1 MNPSRM
7 NRAISFAVAIGMMV
21 PLAAAAPAPLL
32 AHPPAAEL
40 PAEWTAAPSIPLW
53 PKGRLPEVQAK
64 PPVSIPKMPKVFMQ
78 GIAAPS
84 LRLFRPE
91 KSNGRAILVI
101 PGGGYFFVSVGNEG
115 VDVARR
121 FNRLGY
127 TVYVLVYRLPGEGWA
142 DRADV
147 PLQDAR
153 RAVRLIKSR
162 AATDGFDAGHIAAM
176 GFSAG
181 GHLAASLATDD
192 SADTPVDAIDRLS
205 ARPQAVGL
213 IYPVITMGE
222 KTNGPSRMLL
232 LGREPS
238 AELVERRSTERH
250 VGPSTPPLFLFH
262 SVDDTTVPVENSQMM
277 FEAMRAAKRPVEMH
291 LVQEGGHGYGTGF
304 AGTPSAMWPELFDAW
319 LSRQP

>member
-1 MNPSRM
+1 MR
-7 NRAISFAVAIGMMV
+7 RAIVAALALL
-21 PLAAAAPAPLL
+21 LAAAAPAPLVG
-32 AHPPAAEL
+32 PPPSASL
-40 PAEWTAAPSIPLW
+40 PEEWVSAPVIPLW
-53 PKGRLPEVQAK
+53 PKGRLPDVQPK
-64 PPVSIPKMPKVFMQ
+64 PPIAMPNLPKVFVQ
-78 GIAAPS
+78 AVAEPS
-84 LRLFRPE
+84 LRLFRPA
-91 KSNGRAILVI
+91 KPNGRAILAI

-121 FNRLGY
+121 FNRMGY
-127 TVYVLVYRLPGEGWA
+127 AVYVLTYRLPGEGWA

-153 RAVRLIKSR
+153 RAVRLMKSR
-162 AATDGFDAGHIAAM
+162 AKLDGFDAGRIAVL

-181 GHLAASLATDD
+181 GHLAATLATDG
-192 SADTPVDAIDRLS
+192 SADVPADAIDRLS

-222 KTNGPSRMLL
+222 KTNAPSRLLL
-232 LGREPS
+232 LGRDPS
-238 AELVERRSTERH
+238 SALVERRSAERN
-250 VGPSTPPLFLFH
+250 VGADTPPLFLFH

-304 AGTPSAMWPELFDAW
+304 AGTPSALWPELFDAW

>member
-1 MNPSRM
+1 MR
-7 NRAISFAVAIGMMV
+7 RGVGAILAPGLSLL
-21 PLAAAAPAPLL
+21 LAAAAPAPLV
-32 AHPPAAEL
+32 APPPAATL
-40 PAEWTAAPSIPLW
+40 PADWASAPAIALW
-53 PKGRLPEVQAK
+53 PEGHLPDVQPKPPLAMPNLPQVFVQAVAE
-64 PPVSIPKMPKVFMQ
+64 P
-78 GIAAPS
+78 G

-91 KSNGRAILVI
+91 KPNGRAILAI

-115 VDVARR
+115 VDVARK

-127 TVYVLVYRLPGEGWA
+127 TVYVLTYRLPGEGWA

-153 RAVRLIKSR
+153 RAVRLMKSR
-162 AATDGFDAGHIAAM
+162 AAIDGFNAERIAVL

-181 GHLAASLATDD
+181 GHLAATLATDD
-192 SADTPVDAIDRLS
+192 SADVPSDAVDRLS

-222 KTNGPSRMLL
+222 KANAPSRLLL

-238 AELVERRSTERH
+238 AALVNRRSAERH
-250 VGPSTPPLFLFH
+250 AGADTPPLFLFH

-277 FEAMRAAKRPVEMH
+277 FEAMRSAKRPVEMH

-304 AGTPSAMWPELFDAW
+304 QGTPSAMWPELFHAW